1 MTILKVW
8 ELALESNN
16 LMSRLTLL
24 LLAKFWIYD
33 FKIKSLNLNLVELL
47 FKSLLLIFDNFL
59 FFKFFLNGLIFL
71 TLIIHFVFWRWILIA
86 VDYHV
91 ANILVG
97 LVLFLQSEKISEL
110 IVIKFDWNGIG
121 SRYNY
126 RLETMSIWTIIFG

>member
-1 MTILKVW
+1 MW

-16 LMSRLTLL
+16 LMCRLTLL

-47 FKSLLLIFDNFL
+47 FKSLLLIFDHFL

-71 TLIIHFVFWRWILIA
+71 TLIIHFVFWQWILIA

-121 SRYNY
+121 SRYNH